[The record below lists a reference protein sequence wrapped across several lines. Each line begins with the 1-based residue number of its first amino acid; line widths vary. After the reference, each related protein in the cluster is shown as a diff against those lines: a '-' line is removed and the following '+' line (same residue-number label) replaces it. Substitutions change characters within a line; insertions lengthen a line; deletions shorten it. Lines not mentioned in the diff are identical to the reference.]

1 MHVAVHIW
9 LPNKKRVGHASL
21 NLIASRGFSLEY
33 LSFWPASYD
42 KGASAIDFVTR
53 KHHFSEFA
61 ESLKEDR
68 ESEKGRD
75 DWNIPLP
82 VENIDVIDL
91 TKFISEIKERHPK
104 YHLTKYNCSS
114 VVAEALFQ
122 ASGVK
127 PSFKPNAAGYGR
139 LAAAFGRGISTQIN
153 LKKYAE
159 ELSRPRAE
167 AAE

>member
-21 NLIASRGFSLEY
+21 SLIASKGFTLEY
-33 LSFWPASYD
+33 LSFWPASFD
-42 KGASAIDFVTR
+42 KAARPSDFVTR
-53 KHHFSEFA
+53 KMRYSEFV
-61 ESLKEDR
+61 ESLQDDR
-68 ESEKGRD
+68 DSEKGRD
-75 DWNIPLP
+75 DWNIPIP
-82 VENIDVIDL
+82 VENIDVIAL

-127 PSFKPNAAGYGR
+127 PSFKPNAAGYGT
-139 LAAAFGRGISTQIN
+139 LAAAFGRGIWTPIN

-159 ELSRPRAE
+159 ELSQPQAE
-167 AAE
+167 AA

>member
-21 NLIASRGFSLEY
+21 SLIASKGFMLEY
-33 LSFWPASYD
+33 LSFWPASFD
-42 KGASAIDFVTR
+42 KAARPTDIVTR
-53 KHHFSEFA
+53 KMHYSEFV
-61 ESLKEDR
+61 ESLQDDR
-68 ESEKGRD
+68 DSEKGRD
-75 DWNIPLP
+75 DWNIPIP
-82 VENIDVIDL
+82 VENVDVIAL

-127 PSFKPNAAGYGR
+127 PNFKPNAAGYGK
-139 LAAAFGRGISTQIN
+139 LAAAFGRGIWTPIN
-153 LKKYAE
+153 VKKYAE
-159 ELSRPRAE
+159 ELSQPRAE
-167 AAE
+167 AA